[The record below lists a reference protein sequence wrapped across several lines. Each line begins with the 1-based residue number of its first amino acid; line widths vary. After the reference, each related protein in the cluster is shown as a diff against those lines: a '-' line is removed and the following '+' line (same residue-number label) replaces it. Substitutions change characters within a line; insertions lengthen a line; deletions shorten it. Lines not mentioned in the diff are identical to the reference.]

1 MAKPLAII
9 KRQLSRKV
17 QFKSVND
24 LVRVISS
31 YFKYAED
38 NQKNLTFSG
47 LAVWLGISRSSLST
61 FGRRY
66 PEYAE
71 TIKKAK
77 GIVEAYFEELLLTK
91 NNVAG
96 VIFSLKNNFSWRDE
110 QPPTIHIGPTYQQV
124 IQNITQINQEIKI
137 LEGKHPGIEVEGKA
151 AKPVVIEAKK
161 VPLSPPNKA
170 DDTALQPI
178 DYD

>member
-1 MAKPLAII
+1 MPKTVTRI

-17 QFKSVND
+17 YFKSVND
-24 LVRVISS
+24 LVRIISQ
-31 YFKYAED
+31 YFSFCIDGNKH
-38 NQKNLTFSG
+38 LTFSG

-61 FGRRY
+61 FGKRY

-91 NNVAG
+91 KNVAG
-96 VIFSLKNNFSWRDE
+96 VIFSLKNNFGWKDIQE
-110 QPPTIHIGPTYQQV
+110 NIINTGPTYQQV

-137 LEGKHPGIEVEGKA
+137 LEGQHPTLEVEGNTHKQR
-151 AKPVVIEAKK
+151 VIEAEK
-161 VPLSPPNKA
+161 VVPHPPSK
-170 DDTALQPI
+170 PI
-178 DYD
+178 DTGGVTP